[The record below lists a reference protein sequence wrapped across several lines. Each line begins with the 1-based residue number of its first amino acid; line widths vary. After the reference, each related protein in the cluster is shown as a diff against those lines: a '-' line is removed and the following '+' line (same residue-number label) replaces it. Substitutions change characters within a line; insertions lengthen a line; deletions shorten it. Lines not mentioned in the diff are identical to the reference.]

1 MSAMGRLLPLA
12 TGRHPPI
19 TKPLTILHKLT
30 DLLTTMNGPPIAAAK
45 ADQGQA
51 DMLS

>member
-12 TGRHPPI
+12 TGRYPPI
-19 TKPLTILHKLT
+19 AKPLTILHKLT
-30 DLLTTMNGPPIAAAK
+30 GLLTTMHGSPIAAAK
-45 ADQGQA
+45 AGQGEA